1 MLQCRIQ
8 GRGTGNACE
17 WEALTQGTQNLR
29 GKRQNFV
36 AFVVCLLCCS
46 TSAAISARIMCLELR
61 GEVHFNTKLKWSH
74 VVAWLKFGKM
84 SLSMTYTFFFCRDL
98 APSCDLRLT
107 PELQGHTSRLPV
119 ISDSHQSCGVNYQGP
134 WILEGADWCR
144 ASACF
149 ICRHVKRTFLPA
161 LFVDMWREHFQRNF
175 QIQNGEVVG
184 EMCTIQGHWPLFA
197 LFGCGGG
204 LHGDNRADIYVL
216 HTIQVIF
223 GMARRTCKGGK
234 SQDTSVTVSANIGS
248 SQSQMQNFKTTF

>member
-107 PELQGHTSRLPV
+107 PELQGHTLRLSV
-119 ISDSHQSCGVNYQGP
+119 ISDSHQSCRVTH
-134 WILEGADWCR
+134 R
-144 ASACF
+144 ASLWSQ
-149 ICRHVKRTFLPA
+149 T
-161 LFVDMWREHFQRNF
+161 
-175 QIQNGEVVG
+175 
-184 EMCTIQGHWPLFA
+184 
-197 LFGCGGG
+197 
-204 LHGDNRADIYVL
+204 
-216 HTIQVIF
+216 HTRVAGWIIKAHEF
-223 GMARRTCKGGK
+223 
-234 SQDTSVTVSANIGS
+234 
-248 SQSQMQNFKTTF
+248 

>member
-119 ISDSHQSCGVNYQGP
+119 ISDSHQSCRVTHC
-134 WILEGADWCR
+134 A
-144 ASACF
+144 
-149 ICRHVKRTFLPA
+149 FL
-161 LFVDMWREHFQRNF
+161 
-175 QIQNGEVVG
+175 
-184 EMCTIQGHWPLFA
+184 
-197 LFGCGGG
+197 
-204 LHGDNRADIYVL
+204 
-216 HTIQVIF
+216 
-223 GMARRTCKGGK
+223 
-234 SQDTSVTVSANIGS
+234 
-248 SQSQMQNFKTTF
+248 